1 MVNDDVLIPRPET
14 EEVVYHLLENI
25 GMSFRKTGGLMS
37 LTSGQEAAR

>member
-25 GMSFRKTGGLMS
+25 GMSFLKTAGSKS
-37 LTSGQEAAR
+37 LTLVQGAAR